1 MARAKGSSNGN
12 SANGGANLGF
22 EAVLWKA
29 ADKLRSNMDAA
40 EYKHVVLGLIF
51 LKYISDAF
59 DSRHEELVAMES
71 EGADPEDR
79 DEYISEGV
87 FWVPRDARWQ
97 FIRSKAKLPEIGR
110 FIDDA
115 LISIEKEN
123 PPLKGVLPKEYARP
137 TLDKTKLGELVDLIS
152 AIGFREDEDRS
163 RDILGRVFEYFLGQF
178 ASAEGKKGGQF
189 YTPRCVVR
197 LLVEM
202 MEPYKGRVYDP
213 CCGSAGMFVQSD
225 DFIKAH
231 GGKRNDI
238 SVFGQESNP
247 TTWRLSRMNL
257 AIRGIEGNLG
267 PRNGDTFLNDYHKD
281 LKADFIIANPP
292 FNLSDW
298 GGENLKDDVRW
309 KYGVPP
315 SGNANFAWIQHMIH
329 HLSPTGIVGFVMA
342 NGSLSSNSS
351 GEGEIRKAIIEDDL
365 VDCIVS
371 MPGQLFY
378 STQIPA
384 CLWFL
389 SRDKT
394 GTPTG
399 GGKRLRNRQ
408 GETLFLDARKIGSM
422 VDRTHKEFTP
432 DGIRKLSDTYHSWR
446 GEEGFPPYEDIPGFC
461 RGSSLEEIRSH
472 GHILTPGRY
481 VGAEDLEDDDEP
493 FEEKMERLVS
503 LLREQMDEGKRL
515 DDAIMENLEALG
527 YGE

>member
-1 MARAKGSSNGN
+1 MDLSSKLMLPGLVKKPLKGDTLQWHQGINVLRPRSPLTWKNCRKHPIIAQHVLGGIRLARAKGSSNGN

-87 FWVPRDARWQ
+87 FWVPRDARWE

-267 PRNGDTFLNDYHKD
+267 PKERRHLPQRLPQGPQGRF
-281 LKADFIIANPP
+281 
-292 FNLSDW
+292 
-298 GGENLKDDVRW
+298 
-309 KYGVPP
+309 
-315 SGNANFAWIQHMIH
+315 H
-329 HLSPTGIVGFVMA
+329 HRQSPI
-342 NGSLSSNSS
+342 
-351 GEGEIRKAIIEDDL
+351 
-365 VDCIVS
+365 
-371 MPGQLFY
+371 
-378 STQIPA
+378 
-384 CLWFL
+384 
-389 SRDKT
+389 
-394 GTPTG
+394 
-399 GGKRLRNRQ
+399 
-408 GETLFLDARKIGSM
+408 
-422 VDRTHKEFTP
+422 
-432 DGIRKLSDTYHSWR
+432 
-446 GEEGFPPYEDIPGFC
+446 
-461 RGSSLEEIRSH
+461 
-472 GHILTPGRY
+472 
-481 VGAEDLEDDDEP
+481 
-493 FEEKMERLVS
+493 
-503 LLREQMDEGKRL
+503 
-515 DDAIMENLEALG
+515 
-527 YGE
+527 